1 MNARPDIIKKMN
13 ARKVIPILL
22 LASALPLNAAPK
34 PSIIGKDW
42 QLAITYS
49 DPQRMSIRLP
59 GDEHE
64 TTFWY
69 VMYTVTNK
77 GRLEVPFF
85 PTFELVT
92 DQLSV
97 ITGGEDISPTVYDA
111 IRKRHRKTHPFFRDP
126 NSMYGPVLPGEDNSR
141 TSAIAFRQ
149 MDLGVNRFTIYAGGL
164 SGEIQRLQNPGFDR
178 KKPISDENQ
187 PFFVLRKTL
196 AIRYDLPGD
205 NMTRQQTTPVRVS
218 QEWVMR

>member
-1 MNARPDIIKKMN
+1 MRHRNTTL
-13 ARKVIPILL
+13 ILL
-22 LASALPLNAAPK
+22 LACVVPAMAAPK
-34 PSIIGKDW
+34 PSVGSKNW
-42 QLAITYS
+42 QLVITYD
-49 DPQRMSIRLP
+49 DPQRMTVRSP
-59 GDEHE
+59 GEDRD

-77 GRLEVPFF
+77 GRREVPFF

-92 DQLSV
+92 DQLGV
-97 ITGGEDISPTVYDA
+97 TIGGEKISPTVYEA
-111 IRKRHRKTHPFFRDP
+111 IRDRHSRTHPFFRDP
-126 NSMYGPVLPGEDNSR
+126 NSMLGPILPGEDNSR

-149 MDLGVNRFTIYAGGL
+149 IDSEVNRFTIYAGGL
-164 SGEIQRLQNPGFDR
+164 SGEIQRLQNRGFDQ
-178 KKPISDENQ
+178 KKPVSDENK

-205 NMTRQQTTPVRVS
+205 SMTRQQATPVRVS